1 MAIQEN
7 RGKLMWAS
15 FLTLIAAGMGF
26 GVRAGTLAEWSG
38 QFGFTQGQLGT
49 ITGGGLTG
57 FGVVI
62 LLASVITDRIGYKTI
77 LLGAF
82 LLHILSVVITLAA
95 TPVYAAAGQDAAYWC
110 LFIGIFIF
118 AIANGLCEAVIN
130 PLIANI
136 YPERKTHY
144 LNILHAGWPGGLI
157 LGGFVGLFFQCH
169 GLFTPLGNRLGDLPA
184 SCNLVRLHRLDGA
197 FPRFRC

>member
-82 LLHILSVVITLAA
+82 LLHILSVVIS
-95 TPVYAAAGQDAAYWC
+95 
-110 LFIGIFIF
+110 
-118 AIANGLCEAVIN
+118 
-130 PLIANI
+130 
-136 YPERKTHY
+136 R
-144 LNILHAGWPGGLI
+144 
-157 LGGFVGLFFQCH
+157 
-169 GLFTPLGNRLGDLPA
+169 
-184 SCNLVRLHRLDGA
+184 
-197 FPRFRC
+197 